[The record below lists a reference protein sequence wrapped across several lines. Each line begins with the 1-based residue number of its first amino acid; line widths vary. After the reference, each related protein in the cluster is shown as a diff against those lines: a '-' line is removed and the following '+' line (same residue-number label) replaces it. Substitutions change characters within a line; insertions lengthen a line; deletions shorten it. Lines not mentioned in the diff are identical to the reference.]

1 MSAEAT
7 KEQESN
13 SLKDN
18 IVDARSFKKNK
29 KIKVDNLTDDIIKS
43 LVLLHK
49 KTDDGLKELAEM
61 CLQEKDGK

>member
-1 MSAEAT
+1 MSAEAR
-7 KEQESN
+7 KEQKEN

-18 IVDARSFKKNK
+18 VVDARSFKKNK
-29 KIKVDNLTDDIIKS
+29 KIKIDNLTDDIIKS

-61 CLQEKDGK
+61 CLQGNDGK